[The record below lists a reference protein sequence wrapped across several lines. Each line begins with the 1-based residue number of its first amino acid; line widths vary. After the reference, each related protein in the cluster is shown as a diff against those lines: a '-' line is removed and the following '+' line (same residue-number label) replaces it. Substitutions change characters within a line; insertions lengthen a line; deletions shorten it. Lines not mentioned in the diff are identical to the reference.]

1 MTGANVGL
9 RGEPLPESLTIEHID
24 PELVHELGRIA
35 ARRGTRPEELA
46 RDLIAYG
53 LKAPPSARRESAR
66 PLTEDEQRAR
76 DELVEDLREIRA
88 MTLKPLAYDSA
99 LIIREMRDAG

>member
-1 MTGANVGL
+1 MSDT
-9 RGEPLPESLTIEHID
+9 LTIENMD
-24 PELVHELGRIA
+24 PDLVDELRRIA

-53 LKAPPSARRESAR
+53 LRASPSVGREAAR
-66 PLTEDEQRAR
+66 PLTADEERAR
-76 DELVEDLREIRA
+76 AQLLQELRDIRG

-99 LIIREMRDAG
+99 LIIREMRDAD